1 MGAERPR
8 EINVSN
14 SGSDAPQSAPVE
26 SSEETATN
34 SSLRLPLL
42 MLAPVALVL
51 GTAYVWFTG
60 GRYESTDNAEVQT
73 GLVGIAADV
82 SGKVVE
88 IDVTENQ
95 MVRRGDVLFRIDPAT
110 ARAAADAAQAQLA
123 SAMASGGSARADY
136 QQSLSE
142 ASAAQARLSFA
153 IGEAA
158 RQKLLVDQGI
168 SSKSQYDQAVTAVQT
183 ARDSLAAAQSMAESK
198 KAALAGS
205 LSGSVDNLPA
215 VRSAAAALESAR
227 IALGN
232 TVVRAPRDGVVTKV
246 NQLQLGSYVSA
257 SRPVFMLA
265 GTKFWVEAN
274 FKENQLEHMRV
285 GQPATI
291 TIDAY
296 PDVKLTGHV
305 ASFSPGTGNSFSLL
319 PAENATGNWVK
330 VVQRLPVEIA
340 VDSVPAG
347 LPLHAGLSSVVEV
360 DTGARHHLFGSGND
374 TESPPAGSGAG
385 R

>member
-1 MGAERPR
+1 MVTSASETPLSTASDD
-8 EINVSN
+8 EVPQN
-14 SGSDAPQSAPVE
+14 SR
-26 SSEETATN
+26 
-34 SSLRLPLL
+34 LRLPLL
-42 MLAPVALVL
+42 LVAPVVLVL
-51 GTAYVWFTG
+51 GGSYVWFTG
-60 GRYESTDNAEVQT
+60 GRYQSTDNAEMQT

-88 IDVTENQ
+88 VDVTENQ
-95 MVRRGDVLFRIDPAT
+95 TVKQGDVLFRIDPAT
-110 ARAAADAAQAQLA
+110 ARAAADSAEAELA
-123 SAMASGGSARADY
+123 SATAGGGSARADY
-136 QQSLSE
+136 QQALSE

-153 IGEAA
+153 SGEAA
-158 RQKLLVDQGI
+158 RQKQLVDQGI

-183 ARDSLAAAQSMAESK
+183 ARDALAAAQAKAESK
-198 KAALAGS
+198 KAELAGS
-205 LSGSVDNLPA
+205 LSGPVDNLPA
-215 VRSAAAALESAR
+215 VRRAAAALESAR
-227 IALGN
+227 IALAN

-246 NQLQLGSYVSA
+246 NQLQLGSYVTA

-285 GQPATI
+285 GQSATI

-330 VVQRLPVEIA
+330 VVQRLPVQIA

-360 DTGARHHLFGSGND
+360 DTGPRHQLFGSGD
-374 TESPPAGSGAG
+374 DAASPASGPAGSAG
-385 R
+385 SR

>member
-1 MGAERPR
+1 MVTSASETPLSTASDD
-8 EINVSN
+8 EVPQN
-14 SGSDAPQSAPVE
+14 SR
-26 SSEETATN
+26 
-34 SSLRLPLL
+34 LRLPLL
-42 MLAPVALVL
+42 LVAPVVLVL
-51 GTAYVWFTG
+51 GGSYVWFTG
-60 GRYESTDNAEVQT
+60 GRYQSTDNAEMQT

-88 IDVTENQ
+88 VDVTENQ
-95 MVRRGDVLFRIDPAT
+95 TVKQGDVLFRIDPAT
-110 ARAAADAAQAQLA
+110 ARAAADSAEAELA
-123 SAMASGGSARADY
+123 SATAGGGSARADY
-136 QQSLSE
+136 QQALSE

-153 IGEAA
+153 SGEAA
-158 RQKLLVDQGI
+158 RQKQLVDQGI

-183 ARDSLAAAQSMAESK
+183 ARDALAAAQAKAESK
-198 KAALAGS
+198 KAELAGS
-205 LSGSVDNLPA
+205 LSGPVDNLPA
-215 VRSAAAALESAR
+215 VRRAAAALESAR
-227 IALGN
+227 IALAN

-246 NQLQLGSYVSA
+246 NQLQLGSYVTA

-285 GQPATI
+285 GQSATI

-319 PAENATGNWVK
+319 PAENATGYWVK
-330 VVQRLPVEIA
+330 VVQRLPVQIA

-360 DTGARHHLFGSGND
+360 DTGPRHQLFGSGD
-374 TESPPAGSGAG
+374 DAAPPASGPAGSAG
-385 R
+385 SR

>member
-1 MGAERPR
+1 MVTSASETPLSTASDD
-8 EINVSN
+8 EVPQN
-14 SGSDAPQSAPVE
+14 SR
-26 SSEETATN
+26 
-34 SSLRLPLL
+34 LRLPLL
-42 MLAPVALVL
+42 LVAPVVLVL
-51 GTAYVWFTG
+51 GGSYVWFTG
-60 GRYESTDNAEVQT
+60 GRYQSTDNAEMQT

-88 IDVTENQ
+88 VDVTENQ
-95 MVRRGDVLFRIDPAT
+95 TVKQGDVLFRIDPAT
-110 ARAAADAAQAQLA
+110 ARAAADSAEAELA
-123 SAMASGGSARADY
+123 SATAGGGSARADY
-136 QQSLSE
+136 QQALSE

-153 IGEAA
+153 SGEAA
-158 RQKLLVDQGI
+158 RQKQLVDQGI

-183 ARDSLAAAQSMAESK
+183 ARDALAAAQAKAESK
-198 KAALAGS
+198 KAELAGS
-205 LSGSVDNLPA
+205 LSGPVDNLPA
-215 VRSAAAALESAR
+215 VRRAAAALESAR
-227 IALGN
+227 IALAN

-246 NQLQLGSYVSA
+246 NQLQLGSYVTA

-285 GQPATI
+285 GQSATI

-330 VVQRLPVEIA
+330 VVQRLPVQIA

-360 DTGARHHLFGSGND
+360 DTGPRHQLFGSGD
-374 TESPPAGSGAG
+374 DAAPPASGPAGSAG
-385 R
+385 SR